1 MEILIELLF
10 LIVIG
15 ALIGGVTNSLA
26 IKMLFRPYH
35 PVYVGRWRLPLTPG
49 LIPKRRED
57 LAEQLGNTVM
67 EHLLTPESIQ
77 RKLYDADFQEEVMQ
91 WAKKQARE
99 VLGSEESLEELLE
112 HQFGMKGVKERADE
126 KIEAAVW
133 AVFESRRERTIEE
146 VMPERWRE
154 QAEAMVPALAA
165 YIAEEGVRYV
175 ESPEGRA
182 KLQLLIEQFLSGRG
196 MLSNMLQMFLAGDSL
211 GDKVQAE
218 LAKLLRKPMFRDMI
232 EQLLETQ
239 WAKLKKKRLSELPLE
254 NAAAAVTGFVKK
266 EIPLKHWLESPLKEW
281 TAPYHERA
289 IDNWVP
295 RLVDWAGRTVAAK
308 VGELLQYLRLEEVVK
323 TQVETFAVA
332 RLEELVLS
340 ISRREF
346 KMITYLGAFL
356 GGIIG
361 LVQGLLI
368 QLFA

>member
-1 MEILIELLF
+1 MEILIELIF

-35 PVYVGRWRLPLTPG
+35 PIYIGRWRLPLTPG

-57 LAEQLGNTVM
+57 LAEQLGKTVM

-77 RKLYDADFQEEVMQ
+77 RKLHDADFQEEVLQ

-99 VLGSEESLEELLE
+99 VLESEESLQELME
-112 HQFGMKGVKERADE
+112 RQFGVAGLKEKADGQ
-126 KIEAAVW
+126 IEAAVR
-133 AVFESRRERTIEE
+133 AVFESRREYTIEE
-146 VMPERWRE
+146 VIPGKWRE
-154 QAEAMVPALAA
+154 KADEMIPALAA
-165 YIAEEGVRYV
+165 YIAEEGALFV
-175 ESPEGRA
+175 ESPEGRF

-196 MLSNMLQMFLAGDSL
+196 MLSNMLQMFLGGDSL

-218 LAKLLRKPMFRDMI
+218 LAKLLRKPMLRDMI

-239 WAKLKKKRLSELPLE
+239 WGKLKRKQVGEFPVE
-254 NAAAAVTGFVKK
+254 NISADISTFVKK
-266 EIPLKHWLESPLKEW
+266 EWPLNQWLESPLKEW
-281 TAPYHERA
+281 TAPHHSLVIETW
-289 IDNWVP
+289 IP
-295 RLVDWAGRTVAAK
+295 RMVDWAGRTVTAK
-308 VGELLQYLRLEEVVK
+308 VGELLRHLRLEEVVK

-346 KMITYLGAFL
+346 KMITYLGALL
-356 GGIIG
+356 GGVIG